1 MKIRQTR
8 ERFPFPVDRRT
19 TLNASPPA
27 VLALGFFLLI
37 VLGSVLLSLPVST
50 QRPIGWFDALF
61 MATSAVTVSGLAVVE
76 PATTFTTTGQVI
88 LTILVQLGGLGI
100 ITFAVLAAQS
110 IQKRIS
116 LNQQALALEA
126 FNQTNVGKIHQ
137 TALAV
142 IKISATIQIIT
153 ILILGLWWT
162 RHDPWKDA
170 FYQAYFHVSMAFNN
184 AGISLYD
191 QSLRSMVPDT
201 FSILTL
207 SLMIIL
213 GGLGF
218 PVLMNILQKRRW
230 SKLQLYTRL
239 ILLGTLALNIVGF
252 LAIWAF
258 EANNPATLEP
268 LPLGEQATAAW
279 FQAIA
284 TRTAGFSTM
293 SVVDM
298 HDSSTMLMM
307 MYMFIGGGSLS
318 TASGIKLGTFIVLV
332 AAVFSYIRHREEVV
346 IGGRTISPAITQKAL
361 ALAFITSVWFVF
373 GVMFV
378 TIFDGHQPFR
388 SVLFEVMSAI
398 TTTGMG
404 HGITPELTRPSQAML
419 AVLMF
424 VGRLG
429 PLTLVYTIARRTRS
443 RIRYPETPFQVG

>member
-1 MKIRQTR
+1 MKIRRTR
-8 ERFPFPVDRRT
+8 DRFPFQVDRRT

-37 VLGSVLLSLPVST
+37 VLGSLLLSLPVST
-50 QRPIGWFDALF
+50 QRPIGWFDAFF

-153 ILILGLWWT
+153 IVVLGLWWSK
-162 RHDPWKDA
+162 HDPWKEA

-201 FSILTL
+201 FSIMTL

-218 PVLMNILQKRRW
+218 PVLMDIIQKRRW
-230 SKLQLYTRL
+230 KTLQLYTRL
-239 ILLGTLALNIVGF
+239 ILLGTLALNIIGF

-268 LPLGEQATAAW
+268 LPLGQQATAAW

-332 AAVFSYIRHREEVV
+332 AAVLSYIRHREEVV

-404 HGITPELTRPSQAML
+404 HGITQELTRPSQGML
-419 AVLMF
+419 ALLMF